1 MTNRRDVCE
10 PDEVSE
16 IVENGEVVGITVE
29 HIGQE
34 ECDFEGEKGRK
45 MGFKYSVLCDETITG
60 EEIAFMSYVDI
71 DDRCR
76 PHVTLWHSAGCH
88 NREVIKSYDVITT
101 KTIIETEVIDLN
113 QISNDDVHDNTK
125 VKATA
130 KTSAQLFDDD
140 SGKL

>member
-1 MTNRRDVCE
+1 MTSDVCE

-34 ECDFEGEKGRK
+34 ECDSEGEKGRK

-60 EEIAFMSYVDI
+60 EEIAFMSYVNI

-88 NREVIKSYDVITT
+88 KREVIKSYDVITT
-101 KTIIETEVIDLN
+101 ETIIETEVIDLN
-113 QISNDDVHDNTK
+113 QISNDDVYDNTK

-130 KTSAQLFDDD
+130 STSA
-140 SGKL
+140 

>member
-1 MTNRRDVCE
+1 
-10 PDEVSE
+10 
-16 IVENGEVVGITVE
+16 
-29 HIGQE
+29 
-34 ECDFEGEKGRK
+34 

-60 EEIAFMSYVDI
+60 EEIAFMSYVNI

-88 NREVIKSYDVITT
+88 NHEVIKSYDVITT
-101 KTIIETEVIDLN
+101 ETIIETEVIDLN

-140 SGKL
+140 TGKLQATW